1 MPIDKDSD
9 LDMHHLGVI
18 VTKQIMREVE
28 KSAELNH
35 RTASRQARLVI
46 ETWLRAQGV
55 KLKTPPCRPTM
66 EDIKV
71 NWDEVK
77 SYMTQ

>member
-1 MPIDKDSD
+1 MSVDSD
-9 LDMHHLGVI
+9 LEMHHLGVI

-46 ETWLRAQGV
+46 EQWLRAQGV
-55 KLKTPPCRPTM
+55 KLKTPPCRPTL

-71 NWDEVK
+71 DWSAIDN
-77 SYMTQ
+77 T